1 MSDLNNVS
9 FSEFKKQK
17 KIINGDI
24 VWVPQGPKQRTISL
38 PILSEI
44 FNNKKI
50 TLECWYLSKYNDF
63 AFNIIYHGYK
73 NIVRYDKEI
82 HPEYWLD
89 PCTQVPITGP
99 HKHYY
104 KEDCP
109 NDEYRKII
117 KDDEINSK
125 EVVQALKQFFVELNI
140 EHNGEINPPQ
150 KISGTRL
157 TDFTN
162 DRNNI
167 PNKPY
172 DLMNDLSLN

>member
-1 MSDLNNVS
+1 MNDLNNKS
-9 FSEFKKQK
+9 FEEFRKEK

-24 VWVPQGPKQRTISL
+24 VWIPKGSKQKTDSL
-38 PILSEI
+38 SILSKV
-44 FNNKKI
+44 FPNKKI

-82 HPEYWLD
+82 HPKDWVD
-89 PCTQVPITGP
+89 PCTQVPITEP

-109 NDEYRKII
+109 NEQYRKII

-125 EVVQALKQFFVELNI
+125 EVIQALKQFFIELNI
-140 EHNGEINPPQ
+140 EHNGEVNPPQ
-150 KISGTRL
+150 RIRTTRL
-157 TDFTN
+157 NDFTEKS
-162 DRNNI
+162 DI
-167 PNKPY
+167 SDKSY
-172 DLMNDLSLN
+172 DLIDCLSLN